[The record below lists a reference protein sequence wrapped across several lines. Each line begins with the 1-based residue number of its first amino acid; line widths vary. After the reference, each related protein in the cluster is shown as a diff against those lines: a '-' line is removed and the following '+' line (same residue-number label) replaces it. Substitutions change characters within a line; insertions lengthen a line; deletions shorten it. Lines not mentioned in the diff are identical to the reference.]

1 MEKRYTALRIIGT
14 LYKIIGVILG
24 ILAILGAVLTLVVR
38 PAFDFG
44 FGPFGLD
51 FSFALVAAFV
61 ELIVGLLSALG
72 IYAVGELI
80 FLLVNIEE
88 NTRFTALIIR
98 DRLQPPQAAQPPY
111 QPPVQPP
118 YQPPMQQTYQPPT
131 QPPFSPP
138 APPQS
143 QTPTIQAPPPYQ
155 PPQS

>member
-1 MEKRYTALRIIGT
+1 MEKRYTALRIIAT
-14 LYKIIGVILG
+14 LYKVIGVILG
-24 ILAILGAVLTLVVR
+24 ILAIFGAVLTLVVR
-38 PAFDFG
+38 PSFDFG
-44 FGPFGLD
+44 FGPFGLN
-51 FSFALVAAFV
+51 FGFALVAAIV
-61 ELIVGLLSALG
+61 ELIVGFLSALG

-98 DRLQPPQAAQPPY
+98 DRMQPPQAAQPPY
-111 QPPVQPP
+111 QAPVQPP
-118 YQPPMQQTYQPPT
+118 YQPPTQQTYQPPA
-131 QPPFSPP
+131 QPPYSPP